1 MSNSI
6 IVFNATKRGAS
17 HVKKGTVCQDY
28 SLSYNSPDGSLQVAI
43 VCDGHGGDTYVR
55 SDVGSR
61 LAAEIAL
68 ANIQG
73 FVANTPAKLFLGKKG
88 AVTAHPKDEEAAS
101 AAPQKD
107 PDKMTETELQ
117 RYQQEQDFFK
127 QVADLREQDQ
137 QMTLLFGRIYMQWLQ
152 AIEQHADEHPFN
164 DHEQA
169 MLGSIYQKWM
179 ADRQNGLSG
188 FGTRIVKAYGST
200 LMAFVRTPLYWFAF
214 HIGDGKL
221 MACNAALEWFE
232 PVPWDY
238 RCFLNVT
245 TSLCDG
251 SPIGEF
257 RYAFNG
263 LGDFPVAVIMGSDGL
278 DDSWGNFERLANFYS
293 QTLGIFHDLG
303 KDKAVSDLEE
313 FLPKLSAKASQDDMS
328 MAGIID
334 TALLKTGVEAYRKE
348 REIREMIAERKKRTT
363 ELDNVKNRLKELEQK
378 LTAIAEEKAKAE
390 KERFSIMNLLKKHDN
405 DLEEIEQRISEATS
419 QRKQAQENLQMENEA
434 YNNWMSENQQRYAQL
449 KKEVEDMKANA
460 KKEGHYVKQNWE
472 RMSKQ
477 YMTDDTQRRMEAL
490 HQRSHDMEAYTEEAL
505 VLLNKEP
512 EEQKEP
518 TDNWSQTLES
528 QSSILDPSEV
538 ELIQANEIDSQ
549 DVIVVEDN
557 SADPETCHNQPDKL

>member
-28 SLSYNSPDGSLQVAI
+28 SLSYNSPDGNVQVAI

-73 FVANTPAKLFLGKKG
+73 FVANTPAQLFLGKKG
-88 AVTAHPKDEEAAS
+88 AVTSHPKDEEAALN
-101 AAPQKD
+101 APKKD
-107 PDKMTETELQ
+107 PAKMTETELQ

-137 QMTLLFGRIYMQWLQ
+137 QMTMLFGRIYMQWLQ
-152 AIEQHADEHPFN
+152 AIEKHATEHPFN
-164 DHEQA
+164 DHEQT

-179 ADRQNGLSG
+179 IDRQNGLSG

-263 LGDFPVAVIMGSDGL
+263 QGDFPVAVIMGSDGL

-293 QTLGIFHDLG
+293 QTLGIFHDQG

-334 TALLKTGVEAYRKE
+334 TDLLKTGVEAYRKE
-348 REIREMIAERKKRTT
+348 REIRELIAERQKRTA
-363 ELDNVKNRLKELEQK
+363 ELDNVKKQLSDLDQK
-378 LTAIAEEKAKAE
+378 LTAITEEKAKAE

-405 DLEEIEQRISEATS
+405 DMQEIEQRISEATS
-419 QRKQAQENLQMENEA
+419 QRDQAQENLQMENEA
-434 YNNWMSENQQRYAQL
+434 YNNWVSENQQRFDDL
-449 KKEVEDMKANA
+449 KKEVEEMKANA
-460 KKEGHYVKQNWE
+460 KKEGHHVKQDWE
-472 RMSKQ
+472 RLSEQ
-477 YMTDDTQRRMEAL
+477 YLTDDNQRRMKAL
-490 HQRSHDMEAYTEEAL
+490 QQRSQNMEAYTEEAL
-505 VLLNKEP
+505 VLLNKDP

-518 TDNWSQTLES
+518 EETTELPPSPEDPVTLENLNTPENPD
-528 QSSILDPSEV
+528 IPDIP
-538 ELIQANEIDSQ
+538 
-549 DVIVVEDN
+549 DN
-557 SADPETCHNQPDKL
+557 PDTPENPEAPNP